1 MSVLEVAVETAEQ
14 FPECFDDAFAAGCH
28 RGMRRD
34 VSPGVLDLLQGFHVF
49 EVALVE
55 LDDLGDGI
63 EIDSFDATTEIDS
76 DDDNIVTYF
85 LGDDADIDG
94 TGTGTIEVNGV
105 EVGF

>member
-1 MSVLEVAVETAEQ
+1 M
-14 FPECFDDAFAAGCH
+14 D
-28 RGMRRD
+28 
-34 VSPGVLDLLQGFHVF
+34 
-49 EVALVE
+49 
-55 LDDLGDGI
+55 DGI

-85 LGDDADIDG
+85 LGGDDADIDG